1 MTTAS
6 IASADFQKGARRP
19 KVAIYEPYVFNTVYG
34 NARYTSMY
42 FKFIDKTQF
51 SPILISPVECEFL
64 ETLGK
69 RGEEWQVVPGPGPLN
84 EFGGKTLTNGLLGN
98 QARYRAR
105 RLAVHPVEQRG
116 FLVQTDV
123 QENGRTAAG
132 RGEAMAQL
140 LLDGAAIQGFAC
152 RSRV

>member
-6 IASADFQKGARRP
+6 IASAEFQKGARRP

-34 NARYTSMY
+34 NAHYTSMY

-69 RGEEWQVVPGPGPLN
+69 RVEEWQVVPGPGPLN

-105 RLAVHPVEQRG
+105 RRIPRGAPTILAGQK
-116 FLVQTDV
+116 FLHV
-123 QENGRTAAG
+123 
-132 RGEAMAQL
+132 
-140 LLDGAAIQGFAC
+140 FANSMLTV
-152 RSRV
+152 RELIPGYIYWLTNWL

>member
-19 KVAIYEPYVFNTVYG
+19 KVAIYEPYDFNTVCG
-34 NARYTSMY
+34 NAYYTSMY

-69 RGEEWQVVPGPGPLN
+69 RVEEWQVVPGPGPFN
-84 EFGGKTLTNGLLGN
+84 
-98 QARYRAR
+98 A
-105 RLAVHPVEQRG
+105 
-116 FLVQTDV
+116 
-123 QENGRTAAG
+123 
-132 RGEAMAQL
+132 
-140 LLDGAAIQGFAC
+140 LDFPAAIIGGAVILAGIYAVTEMK
-152 RSRV
+152 RIRAAIHHRVEIR